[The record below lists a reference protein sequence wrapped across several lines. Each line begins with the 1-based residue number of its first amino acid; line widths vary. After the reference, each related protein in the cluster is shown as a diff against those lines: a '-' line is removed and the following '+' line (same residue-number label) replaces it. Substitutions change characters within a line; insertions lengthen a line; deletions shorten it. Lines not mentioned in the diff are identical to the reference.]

1 MLSPYL
7 RTSRRALL
15 IIGISLSFQLFLSVS
30 GDAAQDGASESS
42 GRLTTGAIVVIVRD
56 ARGEPLTMPATV
68 SLYSSDGMPIGQL
81 SVVSGRQATFRNIRP
96 GGYTVEVEASGY
108 SKSRE
113 EAMLPM
119 TGEVHVE
126 IYLRPESSTDAIV
139 LSGPGVPLLAPK
151 AKKELEA
158 GLAALRNKDLN
169 KAQKHLENA
178 GHLAPNHPEVLY
190 LLGMLYM
197 QMNDLPRSEGFL
209 DKATQMD
216 PQQAPAQTALGIV
229 LANERKFAAALP
241 PLGKALE
248 LDPKSWE
255 ARWALARCHYY
266 QRQYEAAAEESR
278 QALRDSNDKAPEIGL
293 VVAASLTALGRYEES
308 AAILREFL
316 QQHPDNRGAAR
327 AKRWLD
333 HLQQT
338 GKIKQ
343 N

>member
-1 MLSPYL
+1 MNVPHPCGPL
-7 RTSRRALL
+7 RHALAVL
-15 IIGISLSFQLFLSVS
+15 PLLLCQLFLSTS
-30 GDAAQDGASESS
+30 TEAQDGTSESS

-68 SLYSSDGMPIGQL
+68 SLYSSDGMPMGQL
-81 SVVSGRQATFRNIRP
+81 SIVSGRQATFRSIRP
-96 GGYTVEVEASGY
+96 GSYTVEVEASGY
-108 SKSRE
+108 TKVRE
-113 EAMLPM
+113 QAMLPM
-119 TGEVHVE
+119 TGEVHVDV
-126 IYLRPESSTDAIV
+126 YLHPESSADAIV

-158 GLAALRNKDLN
+158 GLAALRSGDLN
-169 KAQKHLENA
+169 KAQKHLESA

-197 QMNDLPRSEGFL
+197 QTNDLPRAEGFL

-216 PQQAPAQTALGIV
+216 PQQAPAQTALGVV
-229 LANERKFAAALP
+229 LANERKFGEALP

-248 LDPKSWE
+248 LDAKSWE
-255 ARWALARCHYY
+255 ARWALARCYYY
-266 QRQYEAAAEESR
+266 QRNYEGAAQESR
-278 QALRDSNDKAPEIGL
+278 QALRDSNDKAPEIAL

-316 QQHPDNRGAAR
+316 QEYPNNRGAAR

-333 HLQQT
+333 HLKQT
-338 GKIKQ
+338 GKIEQK
-343 N
+343 